1 MFPLNLNSIRLAWWN
16 VNLSSVANNAKYVS
30 TESDYDV
37 VLKGILFFLN
47 IQQCKLVVLCEVSEQ
62 DITILKKSIS
72 SSYLSIIEGVEA
84 VGNTRFDTVLI
95 YDHRYINIEHET
107 NISKGSS
114 TSIVK
119 AGQVYDLY
127 NIHDNAHFKL
137 ILCHWPSRA
146 TPESNIRRVKASKLL
161 AYKIQ
166 EDYLSKHDVIIMGD
180 FNDNPFDKSI
190 YESLQATRCHEM
202 AVKYSDE
209 WLYNPFWR
217 ESVST
222 IYHGSEHHKSKD
234 NSYPS
239 GTYRYKASEGAFWHT
254 LDQILISGSLIS
266 TSQWQLNEKETKVVS
281 EEYFAEVFANKSRI
295 DHLPVVCEL
304 EYRGENAI

>member
-16 VNLSSVANNAKYVS
+16 VNLSSVASNAKYVS

-37 VLKGILFFLN
+37 VLKGILFFFN

-62 DITILKKSIS
+62 DITVLRESIS
-72 SSYLSIIEGVEA
+72 SSYLSIIEGIDS
-84 VGNTRFDTVLI
+84 VGKTRFDTVLI
-95 YDHRYINIEHET
+95 YDHRFIYIEHDT
-107 NISKGSS
+107 NITKRSS
-114 TSIVK
+114 TSFVK

-127 NIHDNAHFKL
+127 SIHDNAHFKL

-146 TPESNIRRVKASKLL
+146 TAESNIRRNKSATLL
-161 AYKIQ
+161 ASTIQ
-166 EDYLSKHDVIIMGD
+166 SDYLEEYDVIIMGD

-202 AVKYSDE
+202 AIKHPDE

-222 IYHGSEHHKSKD
+222 TYHGSEHHESKR

-239 GTYRYKASEGAFWHT
+239 GTYRHKAGEGAFWHT

-266 TSQWQLNEKETKVVS
+266 TSNWQLNEKETKVIS
-281 EEYFAEVFANKSRI
+281 EKYFTEIFSNKSRI

-304 EYRGENAI
+304 EYRG

>member
-16 VNLSSVANNAKYVS
+16 VNLSSVASNAKYLS

-37 VLKGILFFLN
+37 VLKGIQFFLN

-62 DITILKKSIS
+62 DIAVLRKSLS
-72 SSYLSIIEGVEA
+72 SSYLSIIEGVQR
-84 VGNTRFDTVLI
+84 VGRTRFDTVLI
-95 YDHRYINIEHET
+95 YDCRFIHIKHDTDIT
-107 NISKGSS
+107 KGSS

-119 AGQVYDLY
+119 SGQVYDLY
-127 NIHDNAHFKL
+127 NIHDTAHFKL

-146 TPESNIRRVKASKLL
+146 IAGSDIRRNKAASSL

-166 EDYLSKHDVIIMGD
+166 EDYLGKYDVIIMGD

-190 YESLQATRCHEM
+190 YETLQATRCHEM

-217 ESVST
+217 DCVST
-222 IYHGSEHHKSKD
+222 TYHGSEHHESKG

-239 GTYRYKASEGAFWHT
+239 GTYRHKAGDGAFWHT

-266 TSQWQLNEKETKVVS
+266 TSNWQLNEKETRVVS
-281 EEYFAEVFANKSRI
+281 EEYFTEIFTNKSRI

-304 EYRGENAI
+304 EYRG